1 MVEVEMCDDDVS
13 NVFSPESELFDLP
26 CRGLGHAQ
34 RWSEKMASRT
44 QPPRILN
51 VIQAVSRVDKNEAS
65 VSLDQ

>member
-13 NVFSPESELFDLP
+13 NVFSPESELFDLS

-51 VIQAVSRVDKNEAS
+51 VI
-65 VSLDQ
+65 